1 MGGMGRERI
10 HNMKHDFKFISK
22 HSPQVKSAYSDL
34 MEILSLVHDDLR
46 KQYTFQHKP
55 VGSYSRNMITY
66 DAKSNIGFDFDIN
79 IYPNDEE
86 NRFTAKQ
93 IKLLFKQSLDKFA
106 HRYGYDFAEDSTRV
120 LTIKVKDRK
129 NSRILHSVDF
139 AFVNDYED
147 DDGYDC
153 QEYIHYNKKQ
163 NAYSWSEQSQGFYM
177 LPERFQWIKDNGLKG
192 ALYTLYI
199 RRKNNNDDPNKH
211 GQEEYKIVK
220 IKEFYPRHK
229 ANLDDDW
236 QNFELMLKRE
246 KQMEKLEKWI
256 KEKQA
261 DTYIHIDE
269 SFKDTKFRYDGWIK

>member
-1 MGGMGRERI
+1 
-10 HNMKHDFKFISK
+10 MKHDFKFISK

-177 LPERFQWIKDNGLKG
+177 LPERLHRLTRAHSPLSCAMDK
-192 ALYTLYI
+192 
-199 RRKNNNDDPNKH
+199 
-211 GQEEYKIVK
+211 
-220 IKEFYPRHK
+220 
-229 ANLDDDW
+229 
-236 QNFELMLKRE
+236 
-246 KQMEKLEKWI
+246 
-256 KEKQA
+256 
-261 DTYIHIDE
+261 
-269 SFKDTKFRYDGWIK
+269 

>member
-46 KQYTFQHKP
+46 KQYTFQHEP

-106 HRYGYDFAEDSTRV
+106 HRYGYDFAAC
-120 LTIKVKDRK
+120 LTYESLIVSVERLCHDNFISVIK
-129 NSRILHSVDF
+129 NSSH
-139 AFVNDYED
+139 E
-147 DDGYDC
+147 
-153 QEYIHYNKKQ
+153 
-163 NAYSWSEQSQGFYM
+163 
-177 LPERFQWIKDNGLKG
+177 
-192 ALYTLYI
+192 
-199 RRKNNNDDPNKH
+199 
-211 GQEEYKIVK
+211 
-220 IKEFYPRHK
+220 
-229 ANLDDDW
+229 
-236 QNFELMLKRE
+236 
-246 KQMEKLEKWI
+246 
-256 KEKQA
+256 
-261 DTYIHIDE
+261 HID
-269 SFKDTKFRYDGWIK
+269 SL

>member
-1 MGGMGRERI
+1 
-10 HNMKHDFKFISK
+10 MKHDFKFISK
-22 HSPQVKSAYSDL
+22 HSPQVRSAYSDL

-55 VGSYSRNMITY
+55 VGSYSCDMITY
-66 DAKSNIGFDFDIN
+66 DAKSNVGFDFDIN

-106 HRYGYDFAEDSTRV
+106 YRYSYDFAEDSTRV

-153 QEYIHYNKKQ
+153 YAPPHPTTSLFVFLRNFAGIGRSSRQVIFI
-163 NAYSWSEQSQGFYM
+163 GL
-177 LPERFQWIKDNGLKG
+177 LPSCF
-192 ALYTLYI
+192 T
-199 RRKNNNDDPNKH
+199 
-211 GQEEYKIVK
+211 
-220 IKEFYPRHK
+220 
-229 ANLDDDW
+229 
-236 QNFELMLKRE
+236 
-246 KQMEKLEKWI
+246 
-256 KEKQA
+256 
-261 DTYIHIDE
+261 
-269 SFKDTKFRYDGWIK
+269 

>member
-1 MGGMGRERI
+1 MGGMGRERT

-46 KQYTFQHKP
+46 KQYTFQHEP

-163 NAYSWSEQSQGFYM
+163 NAYSWLKQSKGFYR
-177 LPERFQWIKDNGLKG
+177 LPERFQWIKDSGLKDE
-192 ALYTLYI
+192 LYALYI
-199 RRKNNNDDPNKH
+199 RKKNNNDDPNKH
-211 GQEEYKIVK
+211 SRSLFAEAVNACYNE
-220 IKEFYPRHK
+220 
-229 ANLDDDW
+229 NC
-236 QNFELMLKRE
+236 
-246 KQMEKLEKWI
+246 
-256 KEKQA
+256 
-261 DTYIHIDE
+261 DE
-269 SFKDTKFRYDGWIK
+269 

>member
-10 HNMKHDFKFISK
+10 HNMKHDFKFRSK
-22 HSPQVKSAYSDL
+22 HSTQVKSAYSDL
-34 MEILSLVHDDLR
+34 MEIISLVHDDLR

-66 DAKSNIGFDFDIN
+66 DAKSNIGFDFDIK

-163 NAYSWSEQSQGFYM
+163 NTYSWSEQSQGFYM
-177 LPERFQWIKDNGLKG
+177 LPERFQWIKGNGLKDELD
-192 ALYTLYI
+192 ALYI
-199 RRKNNNDDPNKH
+199 RKKNNNDDPNKH
-211 GQEEYKIVK
+211 SRSLFAEAVNACYNE
-220 IKEFYPRHK
+220 
-229 ANLDDDW
+229 NC
-236 QNFELMLKRE
+236 
-246 KQMEKLEKWI
+246 
-256 KEKQA
+256 
-261 DTYIHIDE
+261 DE
-269 SFKDTKFRYDGWIK
+269 

>member
-1 MGGMGRERI
+1 
-10 HNMKHDFKFISK
+10 MKHDFKFISK

-46 KQYTFQHKP
+46 KQYTFQHEP

-120 LTIKVKDRK
+120 LTIKVKDQK

-147 DDGYDC
+147 DDGHDC
-153 QEYIHYNKKQ
+153 QQ
-163 NAYSWSEQSQGFYM
+163 
-177 LPERFQWIKDNGLKG
+177 
-192 ALYTLYI
+192 YI
-199 RRKNNNDDPNKH
+199 RFNKVRNYFSWEF
-211 GQEEYKIVK
+211 QTQPYK
-220 IKEFYPRHK
+220 
-229 ANLDDDW
+229 
-236 QNFELMLKRE
+236 ELESRADYLKTNGHWDE
-246 KQMEKLEKWI
+246 VLEVYLEKKNSNDNPDKHSRSLYAETI
-256 KEKQA
+256 NECF
-261 DTYIHIDE
+261 
-269 SFKDTKFRYDGWIK
+269 SRYCNHK

>member
-46 KQYTFQHKP
+46 KQYTFQHEP

-120 LTIKVKDRK
+120 LTIKVKRCTFLPLH
-129 NSRILHSVDF
+129 NSYPPYCFLPFCSPFQTGRS
-139 AFVNDYED
+139 
-147 DDGYDC
+147 
-153 QEYIHYNKKQ
+153 HYTTF
-163 NAYSWSEQSQGFYM
+163 SEC
-177 LPERFQWIKDNGLKG
+177 
-192 ALYTLYI
+192 
-199 RRKNNNDDPNKH
+199 
-211 GQEEYKIVK
+211 V
-220 IKEFYPRHK
+220 
-229 ANLDDDW
+229 
-236 QNFELMLKRE
+236 
-246 KQMEKLEKWI
+246 
-256 KEKQA
+256 
-261 DTYIHIDE
+261 
-269 SFKDTKFRYDGWIK
+269 